1 MQLIKATAILAL
13 AASLA
18 AAAPGSKAGSTE
30 KRQTTEFGP
39 YPEDKY
45 FEKKRQTT
53 EFGPYP
59 EDKYT
64 EKKHDGVWSLSEDKY
79 TEKKRQTTEFG
90 PYPED
95 KYTEKH

>member
-18 AAAPGSKAGSTE
+18 AAAPGSKAGSAE
-30 KRQTTEFGP
+30 
-39 YPEDKY
+39 
-45 FEKKRQTT
+45 KRQTT

-64 EKKHDGVWSLSEDKY
+64 EKRQATEFGPYPEDKY
-79 TEKKRQTTEFG
+79 TEKRQTTEFG